1 MHAMRNDAERWSA
14 VEGRTVHADG
24 QFFYAV
30 RTTGIFCR
38 PSCASRL
45 PRQENVEFFDTAGAA
60 RKAGYRP
67 CKRCRPES
75 LTTKDTGVD
84 ALVEACRLLCSEE
97 PMRTRDVAK
106 MVGLS
111 PSYFQRAF
119 KKHLGVTPQQYRRR
133 VLAERGR
140 DALAQARSVTESVY
154 EAGYSSSSRF
164 YDGLGRELGMKPSTA
179 RAGAPGELIGYAVHE
194 CSLGYLMIAW
204 TDQGVCS
211 VGFAD
216 SPGELVQQLG
226 QRFSKARIEEAER
239 PEWTR
244 AVVET
249 VEHATTTD
257 IPIDIRGTAFQERV
271 WRTLRGIP
279 PGETR
284 SYSEIARSL
293 GSPSA
298 IRAVAG
304 ACAANSLAVVV
315 PCHRVL
321 RSNGDLAGYRW
332 GIERKRELLRREKSE

>member
-1 MHAMRNDAERWSA
+1 MHAMQNDAERWSA
-14 VEGRTVHADG
+14 IKGRAVDADG

-45 PRQENVEFFDTAGAA
+45 PRQENVEFFDTTGAA

-67 CKRCRPES
+67 CKRCQPES
-75 LTTKDTGVD
+75 STARDTGIE

-97 PMRTRDVAK
+97 AMRTRDVAK

-111 PSYFQRAF
+111 SSYFQREF

-164 YDGLGRELGMKPSTA
+164 YDGVGRELGMKPSTA

-194 CSLGYLMIAW
+194 CSLGYLIIAW
-204 TDQGVCS
+204 TDRGVCS

-226 QRFSKARIEEAER
+226 QRFSKARIEEAEQR
-239 PEWTR
+239 EWTR
-244 AVVET
+244 AIVET
-249 VEHATTTD
+249 VEHATRTE

-271 WRTLRGIP
+271 WRALRRIP

-284 SYSEIARSL
+284 TYSEIARSL

-298 IRAVAG
+298 VRSVAR
-304 ACAANSLAVVV
+304 ACAANPLAVVV
-315 PCHRVL
+315 PCHRVV
-321 RSNGDLAGYRW
+321 RSDGDLAGYRW
-332 GIERKRELLRREKSE
+332 GIERKRELLRREKAE